1 MTTHRTALPRKR
13 RGFVPARRLSV
24 PGPAGAPGPVGVPGP
39 GYSTLSVLTCPPV
52 TLSFLRPY
60 GEVVRVLRQ
69 VPMRSRTAKPTPRVL
84 PYAFQSVR
92 ALLQRTGGSLQA
104 RIRRGVTGRMGTGA
118 KMVVGTIVVGG
129 LGASVFAA
137 VTAAGGSDTEVDA
150 VAVERG
156 EIVDRALAVGR
167 IEPLVEVS
175 VKSQLAGVV
184 RRMFKEPGEYVRQG
198 EPLLEV
204 QPNPTPIELVEARRN
219 IELREI
225 ELQQLER
232 RRDRLAELRDRD
244 LASEQEFE
252 DAEYSLSE
260 VSLQLQIARERLALL
275 SEGRVT
281 IGDEAVETVIQSPI
295 QGFILE
301 KMVEIGDPV
310 VPLTTFQEGTVL
322 MTMAEMDE
330 LLFRGTVDEIDVG
343 RLAEGMPV
351 EVTIGALPDTRLD
364 GRLTRISL
372 TGRDEE
378 NATIFPVEIAVLPAE
393 GTLLRAGY
401 SANAQVIIERRSDI
415 LIIPE
420 RVVRF
425 EEGGAF
431 VTVRVG
437 PEETEEREIR
447 TGLSDGISVE
457 VLEGL
462 AEGERVMEPP
472 RREIT

>member
-1 MTTHRTALPRKR
+1 M
-13 RGFVPARRLSV
+13 
-24 PGPAGAPGPVGVPGP
+24 
-39 GYSTLSVLTCPPV
+39 
-52 TLSFLRPY
+52 
-60 GEVVRVLRQ
+60 
-69 VPMRSRTAKPTPRVL
+69 
-84 PYAFQSVR
+84 
-92 ALLQRTGGSLQA
+92 RTG
-104 RIRRGVTGRMGTGA
+104 T
-118 KMVVGTIVVGG
+118 KMVVGVVVLGG
-129 LGASVFAA
+129 LGAAAFAVF
-137 VTAAGGSDTEVDA
+137 TAGSGGETEVDT

-184 RRMFKEPGEYVRQG
+184 RQMFKEPGEYVQRG

-204 QPNPTPIELVEARRN
+204 QPNPTPIELVEARRTV
-219 IELREI
+219 ELREI
-225 ELQQLER
+225 ELQQFER
-232 RRDRLAELRDRD
+232 RRDRLAELRDQE
-244 LASEQEFE
+244 LASEEEYE
-252 DAEYSLSE
+252 DAAYSFSQ

-343 RLAEGMPV
+343 RLTEGMPV
-351 EVTIGALPDTRLD
+351 EVTIGALPDARVE

-378 NATIFPVEIAVLPAE
+378 NATVFPVEIAVVPAE

-425 EEGGAF
+425 ENGGTF
-431 VTVRVG
+431 VTIRLG

-447 TGLSDGISVE
+447 TVSVSATGS
-457 VLEGL
+457 VSRYSTASRRASASWSPRG
-462 AEGERVMEPP
+462 ARSP
-472 RREIT
+472 RRLQGVETP

>member
-1 MTTHRTALPRKR
+1 M
-13 RGFVPARRLSV
+13 
-24 PGPAGAPGPVGVPGP
+24 
-39 GYSTLSVLTCPPV
+39 
-52 TLSFLRPY
+52 
-60 GEVVRVLRQ
+60 
-69 VPMRSRTAKPTPRVL
+69 SR
-84 PYAFQSVR
+84 
-92 ALLQRTGGSLQA
+92 
-104 RIRRGVTGRMGTGA
+104 GA
-118 KMVVGTIVVGG
+118 KIVVGTIVVGG
-129 LGASVFAA
+129 LGASVFAVVA
-137 VTAAGGSDTEVDA
+137 AAGDGETEVDTVA
-150 VAVERG
+150 VARG

-184 RRMFKEPGEYVRQG
+184 RRMFKEPGEYVQQG

-232 RRDRLAELRDRD
+232 RRDRLAALRDQD
-244 LASEQEFE
+244 LASEEQFE
-252 DAEYSLSE
+252 DAEYSLNE

-351 EVTIGALPDTRLD
+351 EVTIGALPDTRVE

-431 VTVRVG
+431 VTVRLG
-437 PEETEEREIR
+437 PDETEEREIS

-457 VLEGL
+457 VLDGL

>member
-1 MTTHRTALPRKR
+1 
-13 RGFVPARRLSV
+13 
-24 PGPAGAPGPVGVPGP
+24 
-39 GYSTLSVLTCPPV
+39 
-52 TLSFLRPY
+52 
-60 GEVVRVLRQ
+60 
-69 VPMRSRTAKPTPRVL
+69 
-84 PYAFQSVR
+84 
-92 ALLQRTGGSLQA
+92 
-104 RIRRGVTGRMGTGA
+104 MGTGT
-118 KMVVGTIVVGG
+118 KVVVGTIVVGG
-129 LGASVFAA
+129 LGASAFA
-137 VTAAGGSDTEVDA
+137 VLTAGDSGENEVDS
-150 VAVERG
+150 VVVERG

-184 RRMFKEPGEYVRQG
+184 RRMFKEPGQYVQRG

-204 QPNPTPIELVEARRN
+204 QPNPTPIELVEARRT

-232 RRDRLAELRDRD
+232 RRDRLAALRDQE
-244 LASEQEFE
+244 LASEEEFE
-252 DAEYSLSE
+252 DAEYSFNE

-281 IGDEAVETVIQSPI
+281 IGDEAVEAVIQSPI

-343 RLAEGMPV
+343 RLTEGMPV
-351 EVTIGALPDTRLD
+351 EVTIGALPDALVE
-364 GRLTRISL
+364 GRLTKISL

-378 NATIFPVEIAVLPAE
+378 NATIFPVEIAVVPAE

-425 EEGGAF
+425 EEEGTF
-431 VTVRVG
+431 VTVRLG
-437 PEETEEREIR
+437 PEETEEREIE

-457 VLEGL
+457 VLDGL
-462 AEGERVMEPP
+462 TEGERVMEPP